1 MPESFNTLL
10 TLVWGQI
17 TACMTTIMGNAL
29 LMIPVVTSFVGSI
42 IALATGFLG
51 TRRRRRR

>member
-1 MPESFNTLL
+1 MPDAFSTLL
-10 TLVWGQI
+10 SLVWDEI
-17 TACMTTIMGNAL
+17 LDCMDTISDNVL

>member
-1 MPESFNTLL
+1 MPESFTTLL
-10 TLVWGQI
+10 SLVWDQI
-17 TACMTTIMGNAL
+17 TACMTTITGNTI
-29 LMIPVVTSFVGSI
+29 LMIPVVISFVGSI